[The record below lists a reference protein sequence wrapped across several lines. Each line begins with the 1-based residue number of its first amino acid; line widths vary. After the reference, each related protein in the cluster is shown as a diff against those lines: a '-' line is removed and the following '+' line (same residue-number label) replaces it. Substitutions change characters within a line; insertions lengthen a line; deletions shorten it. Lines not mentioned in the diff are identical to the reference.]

1 MTLVL
6 FQAYTNPELDFI
18 HVTSFDI
25 FGTLAF
31 LLIINIVILA
41 CWTALDPRE
50 WTRTYK
56 DATDVFGRPVESYG
70 SCNGD
75 GSLPYVIV
83 LLVVDFLFLIIGN
96 WWAYQSRNIETE
108 YLESRYI
115 GISMAAVLQAW
126 CMGIPI
132 LIVVWDTPQ
141 AKFFVETGIIFV
153 TSLAFL
159 LLIYVPKVMAS
170 ITDRKNALAEEK
182 RKAYSSFI
190 ENRVKQNKDY
200 DDDNHKD
207 DAASDSSNSS
217 VASAEEC
224 ETTDETRGPSSAE
237 EMNNSSPALPRVS
250 RGSIMGLTKQG
261 SNSRSMRLGF
271 GGAQKLNEQTDT
283 SRGIKIVHNPRVSSR
298 RFWT

>member
-1 MTLVL
+1 
-6 FQAYTNPELDFI
+6 LDFI

-31 LLIINIVILA
+31 LLNINVIILSI
-41 CWTALDPRE
+41 WTALDPRE
-50 WTRTYK
+50 WVRTFK
-56 DATDVFGRPVESYG
+56 SATDVFNRPVESYG
-70 SCNGD
+70 SCQGD

-83 LLVVDFLFLIIGN
+83 LLVIDVFFLIIGN

-170 ITDRKNALAEEK
+170 ITDRKNAIAEEK
-182 RKAYSSFI
+182 KKAYTSFI
-190 ENRVKQNKDY
+190 DERAKRENEYEVDAA
-200 DDDNHKD
+200 KD
-207 DAASDSSNSS
+207 DAASDSSS
-217 VASAEEC
+217 VAEGDNVDQ
-224 ETTDETRGPSSAE
+224 TSSAIH
-237 EMNNSSPALPRVS
+237 NSIAEPGEAPTPNRA
-250 RGSIMGLTKQG
+250 GLIGMAKQA
-261 SNSRSMRLGF
+261 SKTTLLGF
-271 GGAQKLNEQTDT
+271 GGAQKLEPQTDSST
-283 SRGIKIVHNPRVSSR
+283 GIKILHNPRVR
-298 RFWT
+298 ML

>member
-1 MTLVL
+1 
-6 FQAYTNPELDFI
+6 LDFI

-31 LLIINIVILA
+31 LLAINVVILTA
-41 CWTALDPRE
+41 WTLLDPRE
-50 WTRTYK
+50 WDRTPK
-56 DATDVFGRPVESYG
+56 DATDVFNRYVESYG
-70 SCNGD
+70 SCKGD

-83 LLVVDFLFLIIGN
+83 LLVIDFLFLIIGN

-170 ITDRKNALAEEK
+170 ITDRKNAIAEEK

-190 ENRVKQNKDY
+190 ENRVKRENEYRDGEDKDG
-200 DDDNHKD
+200 
-207 DAASDSSNSS
+207 AASDSSSS
-217 VASAEEC
+217 ASDNEC
-224 ETTDETRGPSSAE
+224 EGTDETRGTGSTVMKKNASKPNRNGLMATNKQSA
-237 EMNNSSPALPRVS
+237 
-250 RGSIMGLTKQG
+250 
-261 SNSRSMRLGF
+261 NSRSARLGF
-271 GGAQKLNEQTDT
+271 SGAQKLDNQTDPST
-283 SRGIKIVHNPRVSSR
+283 GIKIIHNPRVSR
-298 RFWT
+298 NKQRVNYLLRAQAGCN